1 MTNLYELADQFG
13 NIDIY
18 LFDQLLKQRIAPGMA
33 VFDAGCGYGRNI
45 RYLLRAGHDVYGL
58 DPDSE
63 AVEAVQSLASE
74 LAPDLPANNFRVE
87 RLEAS
92 SFPDG
97 LAGMVICSAVLHFA
111 ADEAHFA
118 AMLDG
123 AWRVLRP
130 GGIFFSRLASTI
142 GIEKEVKALG
152 DRRYVLPDG
161 SERFL
166 VEEAL
171 LTRAEVRLGAQRLD
185 PLKTTIVQDLRA
197 MTTWV
202 LRKPE

>member
-18 LFDQLLKQRIAPGMA
+18 LFDQLLKQRITPGMT

-45 RYLLRAGHDVYGL
+45 RYLLRAGHPVFGV
-58 DPDSE
+58 DPDPA
-63 AVEAVQSLASE
+63 AVEAVRTLATE
-74 LAPDLPANNFRVE
+74 VAPGLSPSNFRVE
-87 RLEAS
+87 RLEANS
-92 SFPDG
+92 LSDG
-97 LAGMVICSAVLHFA
+97 LAEMVICSAVLHFA
-111 ADEAHFA
+111 ADEAQFD

-123 AWRVLRP
+123 AWRVLSP

-142 GIEKEVKALG
+142 GFEKDVKALG
-152 DRRYVLPDG
+152 GRRYVLPDG

-166 VEEAL
+166 IDEEIL
-171 LTRAEVRLGAQRLD
+171 KRAEERLGAQRLD

>member
-1 MTNLYELADQFG
+1 
-13 NIDIY
+13 
-18 LFDQLLKQRIAPGMA
+18 
-33 VFDAGCGYGRNI
+33 
-45 RYLLRAGHDVYGL
+45 
-58 DPDSE
+58 
-63 AVEAVQSLASE
+63 
-74 LAPDLPANNFRVE
+74 
-87 RLEAS
+87 
-92 SFPDG
+92 
-97 LAGMVICSAVLHFA
+97 MVICSAVLHFA
-111 ADEAHFA
+111 ADEAHFG

-123 AWRVLRP
+123 AWRLISD

-142 GIEKEVKALG
+142 GIEEDVRALG

-166 VEEAL
+166 VDDAILRGAEE
-171 LTRAEVRLGAQRLD
+171 RLGAQRLD

>member
-18 LFDQLLKQRIAPGMA
+18 LFDQLLKQRITPGMA

-45 RYLLRAGHDVYGL
+45 RYLLRAGHDVYGI
-58 DPDSE
+58 DSDSA
-63 AVEAVQSLASE
+63 AVEAVQSLASD
-74 LAPDLPANNFRVE
+74 LAPGLPPNNFRVE
-87 RLEAS
+87 RLEAN
-92 SFPDG
+92 SFSDG
-97 LAGMVICSAVLHFA
+97 LAEMVICSAVLHFA
-111 ADEAHFA
+111 ADDAHFT

-123 AWRVLRP
+123 AWRVLSP

-166 VEEAL
+166 VDEAL
-171 LTRAEVRLGAQRLD
+171 LKRAEERLGAQRLD
-185 PLKTTIVQDLRA
+185 PLKTTIVQNLRA